1 MIPTTNVDIKTLELK
16 PYPSLTYSMNTG
28 LADGAE
34 ALKES
39 IYRILN
45 TERYDYVIYSWDYG
59 IEVKDLIGEDA
70 EYIKIVLPIR
80 IEEALKQDDRIL
92 GVEDFEFEQIDKKSL
107 SVSFVVN
114 SIFGDLGVNK
124 EVSV

>member
-1 MIPTTNVDIKTLELK
+1 MIPTANVDIKTLELK

-28 LADGAE
+28 FVDGVE

-45 TERYDYVIYSWDYG
+45 TERYNYVIYSWDYG
-59 IEVKDLIGEDA
+59 IELKDLIGEDI

-92 GVEDFEFEQIDKKSL
+92 GVEDFEFKQIDKKSL

-114 SIFGDLGVNK
+114 SIFGNIQIGK
-124 EVSV
+124 GVSV